1 MNILVVMIPLSIV
14 LLVGAAIAFF
24 WAVEHGQF
32 DDLDSPRILPL
43 LDDPAPPAADLR
55 SGPTGAAHVD
65 APAAAAGVARG
76 EAPAVHAREDRVAA
90 APAVRRV
97 DADPPAAPRRDVGV
111 RSAPQRAAG
120 ARVASR
126 DGAADAPAEA
136 RGSAGG
142 GQRR

>member
-43 LDDPAPPAADLR
+43 LDDPAPPATDLR
-55 SGPTGAAHVD
+55 GGPTGAARVE

-76 EAPAVHAREDRVAA
+76 EAPAVRAREDRVGA
-90 APAVRRV
+90 APAARLVS
-97 DADPPAAPRRDVGV
+97 ADPPAARRRDVAV

-120 ARVASR
+120 ARVASL